1 MGKAIFSPENNGA
14 DRRRRTKDGGC
25 RNERRKTA
33 KMKKTDLLVVR
44 GAGDLATGTIH
55 RLKKAGFRLLV
66 LEAEH
71 PAAIRRQVAL
81 SESVY
86 AGSAQVEDVKAMRM
100 DVDFTDTENRKE
112 ALLQEM
118 ERIWSGDAVPVLVDP
133 AGISI
138 SMLHPAV
145 VVDAILAK
153 KNLGTNRDM
162 APLTIALG
170 PGFTAGE
177 DVDVVIETKRGHNL
191 GRVIQKGSA
200 VPNTGIPGIIGGYGK
215 ERVMHAEAE
224 GILRNVASI
233 GDIVEAGAV
242 IAEIETKDGRVP
254 VLASLSG
261 LLRGLIRDGYPVTKG
276 FKIADIDP
284 RKEELQ
290 NCFTISDKARCI
302 AGSVL
307 EVICGELE

>member
-1 MGKAIFSPENNGA
+1 
-14 DRRRRTKDGGC
+14 
-25 RNERRKTA
+25 
-33 KMKKTDLLVVR
+33 MKKKDLIVVR

-81 SESVY
+81 SEAVY
-86 AGSAQVEDVKAMRM
+86 AGSARVEDVEAVRM
-100 DVDFTDTENRKE
+100 DVDLAEKKNRKE
-112 ALLQEM
+112 LLEQEM
-118 ERIWSGDAVPVLVDP
+118 ERIWKKDGVPVLVDP
-133 AGISI
+133 AGLSI
-138 SMLHPAV
+138 AALRPAV

-153 KNLGTNRDM
+153 KNLGTTKEM
-162 APLTIALG
+162 VPLVIALG

-191 GRVIQKGSA
+191 GRVIRSGSA

-215 ERVMHAEAE
+215 ERVMHAQAE

-233 GDIVEAGAV
+233 GDIVEARAV
-242 IAEIETKDGRVP
+242 IAEIETENGTVP
-254 VLASLSG
+254 VEASLSG

-284 RKEELQ
+284 RQEELQ

>member
-1 MGKAIFSPENNGA
+1 
-14 DRRRRTKDGGC
+14 
-25 RNERRKTA
+25 
-33 KMKKTDLLVVR
+33 MKKKDLIVVR

-81 SESVY
+81 SEAVY
-86 AGSAQVEDVKAMRM
+86 AGSARVEDVEAVRM
-100 DVDFTDTENRKE
+100 DVDLAEKKNRKE
-112 ALLQEM
+112 LLEQEM
-118 ERIWSGDAVPVLVDP
+118 ERIWKKDGVPVLVDP
-133 AGISI
+133 AGLSI
-138 SMLHPAV
+138 AALRPAV

-153 KNLGTNRDM
+153 KNLGTTKEM
-162 APLTIALG
+162 APLVIALG

-191 GRVIQKGSA
+191 GRVIRSGSA

-215 ERVMHAEAE
+215 ERVMHAQAE
-224 GILRNVASI
+224 GILRNAASI
-233 GDIVEAGAV
+233 GDIVEARAV
-242 IAEIETKDGRVP
+242 IAEIETENGTVP
-254 VLASLSG
+254 VEASLSG

-302 AGSVL
+302 TGSVL

>member
-1 MGKAIFSPENNGA
+1 
-14 DRRRRTKDGGC
+14 
-25 RNERRKTA
+25 
-33 KMKKTDLLVVR
+33 MKKKDLIVVR
-44 GAGDLATGTIH
+44 GAGDLATGTIQ

-81 SESVY
+81 SEAVY
-86 AGSAQVEDVKAMRM
+86 AGSARVEDVEAVRM
-100 DVDFTDTENRKE
+100 DVDLAEKKNRKE
-112 ALLQEM
+112 LLEPEM
-118 ERIWSGDAVPVLVDP
+118 ERIWKKDGVPVLVDP
-133 AGISI
+133 AGLSI
-138 SMLHPAV
+138 AALRPAV

-153 KNLGTNRDM
+153 KNLGTTKEM
-162 APLTIALG
+162 APLVIALG

-191 GRVIQKGSA
+191 GRVIRSGSA

-215 ERVMHAEAE
+215 ERVMHAQAE
-224 GILRNVASI
+224 GILRNAASI
-233 GDIVEAGAV
+233 GDIVEARAV
-242 IAEIETKDGRVP
+242 SAESETENGIVP
-254 VLASLSG
+254 VEASLSG

>member
-1 MGKAIFSPENNGA
+1 
-14 DRRRRTKDGGC
+14 
-25 RNERRKTA
+25 
-33 KMKKTDLLVVR
+33 MKKKDLIVVR

-55 RLKKAGFRLLV
+55 RLKNAGFRLLV

-81 SESVY
+81 SEAVY
-86 AGSAQVEDVKAMRM
+86 AGSARVEDVEAVRM
-100 DVDFTDTENRKE
+100 DVDLAEKKNRKE
-112 ALLQEM
+112 LLEQEM
-118 ERIWSGDAVPVLVDP
+118 ERIWKKDGVPVLVDP
-133 AGISI
+133 AGLSI
-138 SMLHPAV
+138 AALRPAV

-153 KNLGTNRDM
+153 KNLGTTKEM
-162 APLTIALG
+162 APLVIALG

-191 GRVIQKGSA
+191 GRVIRSGSA

-215 ERVMHAEAE
+215 ERVMHAQAE
-224 GILRNVASI
+224 GILRNAASI
-233 GDIVEAGAV
+233 GDIVEARAV
-242 IAEIETKDGRVP
+242 IAEIETENGTVP
-254 VLASLSG
+254 VEASLSG

>member
-1 MGKAIFSPENNGA
+1 
-14 DRRRRTKDGGC
+14 
-25 RNERRKTA
+25 
-33 KMKKTDLLVVR
+33 MKKKDLIVVR

-81 SESVY
+81 SEAVY
-86 AGSAQVEDVKAMRM
+86 AGSARVEDVEAVRM
-100 DVDFTDTENRKE
+100 DVDLAEKKNRKE
-112 ALLQEM
+112 LLEQEM
-118 ERIWSGDAVPVLVDP
+118 ERIWKKDGVPVLVDP
-133 AGISI
+133 AGLSI
-138 SMLHPAV
+138 AALRPAV

-153 KNLGTNRDM
+153 KNLGTTKEM
-162 APLTIALG
+162 APLVIALG
-170 PGFTAGE
+170 PDFTAGE

-191 GRVIQKGSA
+191 GRVIRSGSA

-215 ERVMHAEAE
+215 ERVMHAQAE
-224 GILRNVASI
+224 GILRNAASI
-233 GDIVEAGAV
+233 GDIVEARAV
-242 IAEIETKDGRVP
+242 IAEIETENGTVP
-254 VLASLSG
+254 VEASLSG

-284 RKEELQ
+284 RQEELQ

>member
-1 MGKAIFSPENNGA
+1 
-14 DRRRRTKDGGC
+14 
-25 RNERRKTA
+25 
-33 KMKKTDLLVVR
+33 MKKKDLIVVR

-81 SESVY
+81 SEAVY
-86 AGSAQVEDVKAMRM
+86 AGSARVEDVEAVRM
-100 DVDFTDTENRKE
+100 DVDLAEKKNRKE
-112 ALLQEM
+112 LLEQEM
-118 ERIWSGDAVPVLVDP
+118 ERIWKKDGVPVLVDP
-133 AGISI
+133 AGLSI
-138 SMLHPAV
+138 AALRPAV

-153 KNLGTNRDM
+153 KNLGTTKEM
-162 APLTIALG
+162 APLVIALG

-191 GRVIQKGSA
+191 GRVIRSGSA

-215 ERVMHAEAE
+215 ERVMHAQAE
-224 GILRNVASI
+224 GILRNAASI
-233 GDIVEAGAV
+233 GDIVEARAV
-242 IAEIETKDGRVP
+242 IAEIETENGTVP
-254 VLASLSG
+254 VEASLSG
-261 LLRGLIRDGYPVTKG
+261 LLHGLIRVGYPVTKG

>member
-1 MGKAIFSPENNGA
+1 
-14 DRRRRTKDGGC
+14 
-25 RNERRKTA
+25 
-33 KMKKTDLLVVR
+33 MKKKDLIVVR

-81 SESVY
+81 SEAVY
-86 AGSAQVEDVKAMRM
+86 AGSARVEDVEAVRM
-100 DVDFTDTENRKE
+100 DVDLAEKKNRKE
-112 ALLQEM
+112 LLEQEM
-118 ERIWSGDAVPVLVDP
+118 ERIWKKDGVPVLVDP
-133 AGISI
+133 AGLSI
-138 SMLHPAV
+138 AALRPAV

-153 KNLGTNRDM
+153 KNLGTTKEM
-162 APLTIALG
+162 APLVIALG

-191 GRVIQKGSA
+191 GRVIRSGSA

-215 ERVMHAEAE
+215 ERVMHAQAE

-233 GDIVEAGAV
+233 GVIVEARAV
-242 IAEIETKDGRVP
+242 IAEIETENGTVP
-254 VLASLSG
+254 VEASLSG

-284 RKEELQ
+284 RQEELQ

>member
-1 MGKAIFSPENNGA
+1 
-14 DRRRRTKDGGC
+14 
-25 RNERRKTA
+25 
-33 KMKKTDLLVVR
+33 MKKKDLIVVR

-81 SESVY
+81 SEAVY
-86 AGSAQVEDVKAMRM
+86 VGSARVEDVEAVRM
-100 DVDFTDTENRKE
+100 DVELAEKKNRKE
-112 ALLQEM
+112 LLEPEM
-118 ERIWSGDAVPVLVDP
+118 ERIWKKDGVPVLVDP
-133 AGISI
+133 AGLSI
-138 SMLHPAV
+138 AALRPAV

-153 KNLGTNRDM
+153 KNLGTTKEM
-162 APLTIALG
+162 APLVIALG

-191 GRVIQKGSA
+191 GRVIRSGSA

-215 ERVMHAEAE
+215 ERVMHAQAE

-233 GDIVEAGAV
+233 GDIVEARAV
-242 IAEIETKDGRVP
+242 IAEIETEKGTVP
-254 VLASLSG
+254 VEASLSG

>member
-1 MGKAIFSPENNGA
+1 
-14 DRRRRTKDGGC
+14 
-25 RNERRKTA
+25 
-33 KMKKTDLLVVR
+33 MKQDALILVR
-44 GAGDLATGTIH
+44 GGGDLATGTIH
-55 RLKKAGFRLLV
+55 HLWSAGLRVLV

-81 SESVY
+81 SEAVY
-86 AGSAQVEDVKAMRM
+86 AGSARVEDVEAVRM
-100 DVDFTDTENRKE
+100 DVDLAEKKNRKE
-112 ALLQEM
+112 LLEQEM
-118 ERIWSGDAVPVLVDP
+118 ERIWKKDGVPVLVDP
-133 AGISI
+133 AGLSI
-138 SMLHPAV
+138 AALRPAV

-153 KNLGTNRDM
+153 KNLGTTKEM
-162 APLTIALG
+162 APLVIALG

-191 GRVIQKGSA
+191 GRVIRSGSA

-215 ERVMHAEAE
+215 ERVMHAQAE

-233 GDIVEAGAV
+233 GDIVEARAV
-242 IAEIETKDGRVP
+242 IAEIETENGTVP
-254 VLASLSG
+254 VEASLSG

-284 RKEELQ
+284 RQEELQ

>member
-1 MGKAIFSPENNGA
+1 
-14 DRRRRTKDGGC
+14 
-25 RNERRKTA
+25 
-33 KMKKTDLLVVR
+33 MKKKDLIVVR

-81 SESVY
+81 SEAVY
-86 AGSAQVEDVKAMRM
+86 AGSARVEDVKAVRM
-100 DVDFTDTENRKE
+100 DVDLAEKKNRKE
-112 ALLQEM
+112 LLEQEM
-118 ERIWSGDAVPVLVDP
+118 ERIWKKDGVPVLVDP
-133 AGISI
+133 AGLSI
-138 SMLHPAV
+138 AALRPAV

-153 KNLGTNRDM
+153 KNLGTTKEM
-162 APLTIALG
+162 APLVIALG

-191 GRVIQKGSA
+191 GRVIRSGSA

-215 ERVMHAEAE
+215 ERVMHAQAE

-233 GDIVEAGAV
+233 GDIVEARAV
-242 IAEIETKDGRVP
+242 IAEIETENGTVP
-254 VLASLSG
+254 VEASLSG

-284 RKEELQ
+284 RQEELQ

>member
-1 MGKAIFSPENNGA
+1 
-14 DRRRRTKDGGC
+14 
-25 RNERRKTA
+25 
-33 KMKKTDLLVVR
+33 MKKKDLIVVR

-81 SESVY
+81 SEAVY
-86 AGSAQVEDVKAMRM
+86 AGSARVEDVEAVRM
-100 DVDFTDTENRKE
+100 DVDLAEKKNRKE
-112 ALLQEM
+112 LLEQEM
-118 ERIWSGDAVPVLVDP
+118 ERIWKKEGVPVLVDP
-133 AGISI
+133 AGLSI
-138 SMLHPAV
+138 AALRPAV

-153 KNLGTNRDM
+153 KNLGTTKEM
-162 APLTIALG
+162 APLVIALG

-191 GRVIQKGSA
+191 GRVIRSGSA

-215 ERVMHAEAE
+215 ERVMHAQAE

-233 GDIVEAGAV
+233 GDIVEARAV
-242 IAEIETKDGRVP
+242 IAEIETENGTVP
-254 VLASLSG
+254 VEASLSG

>member
-1 MGKAIFSPENNGA
+1 
-14 DRRRRTKDGGC
+14 
-25 RNERRKTA
+25 
-33 KMKKTDLLVVR
+33 MKKKDLIVVR

-81 SESVY
+81 SEAVY
-86 AGSAQVEDVKAMRM
+86 AGSARVEDVEAVRM
-100 DVDFTDTENRKE
+100 DVDLAEKKNRKE
-112 ALLQEM
+112 LLEQEM
-118 ERIWSGDAVPVLVDP
+118 ERIWKKEGVPVLVDP
-133 AGISI
+133 AGLSI
-138 SMLHPAV
+138 AALRPAV

-153 KNLGTNRDM
+153 KNLGTTKEM
-162 APLTIALG
+162 APLVIALG

-191 GRVIQKGSA
+191 GRVIRSGSA

-215 ERVMHAEAE
+215 ERVMHAQAE
-224 GILRNVASI
+224 GILRNAASI
-233 GDIVEAGAV
+233 GDIVEARAV
-242 IAEIETKDGRVP
+242 IAEIETENGTVP
-254 VLASLSG
+254 VEASLSG

>member
-1 MGKAIFSPENNGA
+1 
-14 DRRRRTKDGGC
+14 
-25 RNERRKTA
+25 
-33 KMKKTDLLVVR
+33 MKKKDLIVVR

-81 SESVY
+81 SEAVY
-86 AGSAQVEDVKAMRM
+86 AGSARVEDVEAVRM
-100 DVDFTDTENRKE
+100 DVDLAEKKNRKE
-112 ALLQEM
+112 LLEPEM
-118 ERIWSGDAVPVLVDP
+118 ERIWKKDGVPVLVDP
-133 AGISI
+133 AGLSI
-138 SMLHPAV
+138 AALRPAV

-153 KNLGTNRDM
+153 KNLGTTKEM
-162 APLTIALG
+162 APLVIALG

-177 DVDVVIETKRGHNL
+177 DVDVIIETKRGHNL
-191 GRVIQKGSA
+191 GRVIRSGSA

-215 ERVMHAEAE
+215 ERVMHAQAE
-224 GILRNVASI
+224 GILRNAASI
-233 GDIVEAGAV
+233 GDIVEARAV
-242 IAEIETKDGRVP
+242 IAEIETENGTVP
-254 VLASLSG
+254 VEASFSG